1 MKKERLLNAIG
12 QIDDRLIS
20 GADPQVHMH
29 RKKNSPSMDCGA
41 GGMSRFDDRYRRR
54 CPDFTR
60 KSGSGEGNDG
70 D

>member
-29 RKKNSPSMDCGA
+29 RKKFAVNGL
-41 GGMSRFDDRYRRR
+41 RRLR
-54 CPDFTR
+54 HVSF
-60 KSGSGEGNDG
+60 
-70 D
+70 